1 MIPGDINHTSDYH
14 HYLVKLHLD
23 EELGYHRERIE
34 YAYYHTTTQLGIEM
48 SDSKLMD
55 DKHFAT
61 LRFDRINGRKIHV
74 LTASGLTG
82 WDFKD
87 PLVSSYENLFDLALF
102 LKLPHVEI
110 EQLFRRMIFNL
121 VYANLDDHLKNHSF
135 RYDQENDKWHLAPA
149 YDITY
154 ALNPLLHFTKTSRA
168 LSINGKRTD
177 IVHSDILELASKY
190 TIRDAKGIIKNT
202 INGIDLF
209 RQTAKDLD
217 IEENVIAGMMKG
229 FWKGRG

>member
-1 MIPGDINHTSDYH
+1 
-14 HYLVKLHLD
+14 LVKLHLD
-23 EELGYHRERIE
+23 DELGYHRERIE
-34 YAYYHTTTQLGIEM
+34 YAYYKTAIQLGIEM
-48 SDSKLMD
+48 SESKLMD
-55 DKHFAT
+55 EKHFAT
-61 LRFDRINGRKIHV
+61 IRFDRINGKKIHV

-110 EQLFRRMIFNL
+110 EQLFKRLIFNI
-121 VYANLDDHLKNHSF
+121 VFANLDDHLKNHSF
-135 RYDQENDKWHLAPA
+135 CYDPDNDNWHLAPA

-177 IVHSDILELASKY
+177 IMHSYLMELASKY

-202 INGIDLF
+202 IKGIDLF
-209 RQTAKDLD
+209 RQTAIDLD
-217 IEENVIAGMMKG
+217 IEENVIEGMMKG
-229 FWKGRG
+229 FWTGD